1 MEKKKSGDSSS
12 EDDLG
17 IKAIDQIVASAA
29 GIAGAIP
36 IIGPTMSELLFTTV
50 PGLRQQRIV
59 DYARLLEI
67 RLTSLEKEVRE
78 KLLNIEANLDLL
90 ETGTWASAKAISSD
104 RIEYI
109 ANLVSNG
116 LGLEE
121 TDVIRNKRLLT
132 LLDQVDDDAFVLLK
146 AYGDSYASGTRD
158 AWENVKRP
166 APVHMGSGQK
176 SVDENNLYQA
186 GKAQLVRIGLLSEQ
200 LVLKDKMPVMDPPK
214 KAFKTRIKISSLGRL
229 LLRQVGQPTDFDKRH
244 SR

>member
-1 MEKKKSGDSSS
+1 MEIKKIGDSGSK
-12 EDDLG
+12 DDLR

-36 IIGPTMSELLFTTV
+36 LIGPTMSELLFTTV

-59 DYARLLEI
+59 DYARLLES
-67 RLTSLEKEVRE
+67 RLALLEEEVRD
-78 KLLNIEANLDLL
+78 KILKIEANLDLL
-90 ETGTWASAKAISSD
+90 EAGTWASARAISSD

-132 LLDQVDDDAFVLLK
+132 LLDEIDDDAFVLLK
-146 AYGDSYASGTRD
+146 AYGDSYANGSRD
-158 AWENVKRP
+158 AWDNVKRP
-166 APVHMGSGQK
+166 DPVHQGSNQQ

-186 GKAQLVRIGLLSEQ
+186 GIAKLVRVGLLNEQ

-214 KAFKTRIKISSLGRL
+214 KAFKTRIVISQLGRL